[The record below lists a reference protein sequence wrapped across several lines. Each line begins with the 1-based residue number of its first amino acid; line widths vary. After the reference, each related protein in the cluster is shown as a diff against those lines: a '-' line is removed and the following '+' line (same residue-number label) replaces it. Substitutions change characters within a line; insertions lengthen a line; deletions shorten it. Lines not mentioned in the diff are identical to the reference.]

1 MNNTVKWIMLMLVC
15 TIFAVDCILLLSL
28 NAGAVAVS
36 QKPIVDFTSNEKS
49 GCTMPNF
56 QLTHK
61 LTDYPVS
68 LFKITEIVEP
78 SNPSMIHRY
87 MEPKPSV
94 N

>member
-28 NAGAVAVS
+28 NAGAVEVC

-61 LTDYPVS
+61 LTNYPVS
-68 LFKITEIVEP
+68 WSKITEIIKP
-78 SNPSMIHRY
+78 SNPSMVHRH
-87 MEPKPSV
+87 MELKPSV